1 MKDEL
6 NRSYIGGEV
15 VYLLQSELSTLTL
28 QYIQINA
35 HIIIILDNNERR
47 AQRIVTLLN
56 CSE

>member
-35 HIIIILDNNERR
+35 HIIIILDNNERS